1 MAGTLPGM
9 RVRHAFA
16 LLIVLAAACG
26 GNADAGPG
34 ADDYFAKLER
44 TSETATSRSTGSVVT
59 SGFGWKRR
67 RWARIGRT
75 P

>member
-16 LLIVLAAACG
+16 LLLVLAAACG

-34 ADDYFAKLER
+34 GDDYFAKLDR
-44 TSETATSRSTGSVVT
+44 YSRS
-59 SGFGWKRR
+59 
-67 RWARIGRT
+67 WA
-75 P
+75 